1 MGRATPTGSRPVTR
15 EPWTADHAARGG
27 ECGFTLAAV
36 VVIMALMAIF
46 LTIAVET
53 ASFQQRREKEEELI
67 FRGNQVVEAIRI
79 FRARNGRFPINLNE
93 LVVAK
98 PRVLRKKWP
107 DPMTGVPDWEPV
119 FLGEEG
125 TTVAGGGV
133 GPAATPTPGPVK
145 GPKPGPGT
153 KTGAI
158 IGVHSRSC
166 DEAIKLYDGR
176 TRYCEWKFYFDPNKQ
191 AGPRPPG
198 PVPTPPR

>member
-133 GPAATPTPGPVK
+133 VPGATPTPVPVK
-145 GPKPGPGT
+145 GPRPRTGA

-191 AGPRPPG
+191 TGARAPG
-198 PVPTPPR
+198 PVQTPPR